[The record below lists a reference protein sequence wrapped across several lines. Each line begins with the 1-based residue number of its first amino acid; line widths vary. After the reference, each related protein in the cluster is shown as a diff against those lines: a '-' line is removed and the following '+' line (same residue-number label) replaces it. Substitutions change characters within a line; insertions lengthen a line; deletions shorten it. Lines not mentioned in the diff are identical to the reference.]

1 MKTTAEM
8 IEVMQAFE
16 RGEKIERFWV
26 RTTSVPASWKYT
38 EHPSWEWGEF
48 DYRIAPAPALVP
60 DSIDW
65 SHVAPEFRW
74 MARDLSENA
83 FLYTTPPSGLARVW
97 TTRIASYTV
106 NARSF
111 ASYKR
116 GTVDWKDSLV
126 ERPS

>member
-16 RGEKIERFWV
+16 RGENIEAYDW
-26 RTTSVPASWKYT
+26 TYATSHNDWKPCPIPT
-38 EHPSWEWGEF
+38 WDWNAF
-48 DYRIAPAPALVP
+48 NYRIAPAPALVP